1 MSFKIHKDLYNNNGT
16 NNNLKQL
23 PIKLFTGGTII
34 ALDNYII
41 GAIEYT
47 YSNTTQN
54 SFFSIYIDNILQK
67 TIYLDYMKD
76 NTIKNISL
84 ISLNININKGSLLE
98 IRSDQGIDFVVYL
111 SKFTIKDFKVDK
123 QVIIPV
129 NDQSSILLQLG
140 NIFD

>member
-1 MSFKIHKDLYNNNGT
+1 MSFKIHKDLYNNKGT

-47 YSNTTQN
+47 YSNTSLN